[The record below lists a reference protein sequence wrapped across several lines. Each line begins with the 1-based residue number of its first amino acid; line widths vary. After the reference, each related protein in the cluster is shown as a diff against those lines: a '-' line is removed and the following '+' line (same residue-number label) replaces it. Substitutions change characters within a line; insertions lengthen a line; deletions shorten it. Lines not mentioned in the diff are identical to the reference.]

1 MKVINEKHDV
11 ILNVYLSA
19 ESKVKDGDLV
29 SHKQTVQNG
38 TFFYSTKPGRY
49 IHINLSKDM
58 ILDLARQIKEIE
70 SSVIVKP
77 FESELPY

>member
-1 MKVINEKHDV
+1 MKVLNEKHNV
-11 ILNVYLSA
+11 ILNVYQSP
-19 ESKVKDGDLV
+19 ESQVENGDLV
-29 SHKQTVQNG
+29 GHKQTVQNG
-38 TFFYSTKPGRY
+38 TFFYPAKPGRY

-77 FESELPY
+77 FESELPF